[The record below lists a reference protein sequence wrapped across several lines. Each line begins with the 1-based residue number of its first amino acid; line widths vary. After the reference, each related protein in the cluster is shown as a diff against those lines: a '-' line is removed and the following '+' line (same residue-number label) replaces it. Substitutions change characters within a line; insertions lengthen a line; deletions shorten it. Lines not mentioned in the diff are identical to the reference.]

1 MFIDDVKNRYTYL
14 NSMKNIVHQ
23 EPLDRPVVAG
33 RELTI
38 HPAIPTLLDRLMKER
53 PTWRFKSE
61 QHLYTNLKPR
71 LTHFEIYDGNEQLGR
86 LWVEHHWRDETVR
99 YFFVNPRIHK
109 ERDRGGAAYSTK
121 PEVAAKRILK
131 SFHLKTPS
139 ERAVEAGVHVRK
151 SLNDIVSK
159 AQYPLR
165 RAKNALENQL
175 FRYAV
180 NHWDTI
186 KHNFDAD
193 IAKLD
198 LPALAQDNNDAVA
211 LHTAVDNN
219 QGFTIRI
226 EPNSTYLVS
235 RGEYFHRAF
244 NDSTLTDRL
253 RGALGLLKLL
263 DDNSYI
269 PNVGMR
275 VQSNLYFVIAE
286 QEAAE

>member
-23 EPLDRPVVAG
+23 EPLDRPVVAE
-33 RELTI
+33 RELII

-61 QHLYTNLKPR
+61 EHLYTILKPR
-71 LTHFEIYDGNEQLGR
+71 LSRFEIYDGDEQLGR

-99 YFFVNPRIHK
+99 YFFINPRIHK
-109 ERDRGGAAYSTK
+109 DRERGGAAYSTK

-139 ERAVEAGVHVRK
+139 ERAAEAGVTVRK
-151 SLNDIVSK
+151 SLNEILSNS
-159 AQYPLR
+159 QYPVR
-165 RAKNALENQL
+165 RVKNTLENQL

-180 NHWDTI
+180 THWDTI

-193 IAKLD
+193 VAKLD
-198 LPALAQDNNDAVA
+198 LPALVQENNDALA
-211 LHTAVDNN
+211 MSNAMENN
-219 QGFTIRI
+219 DGFIVRI
-226 EPNSTYLVS
+226 EPNGAYLVS
-235 RGEYFHRAF
+235 CGESTSTFT
-244 NDSTLTDRL
+244 DSTLSDHM

-263 DDNSYI
+263 DDNSYV
-269 PNVGMR
+269 PDVGVR
-275 VQSNLYFVIAE
+275 VRSNLYFVRANK
-286 QEAAE
+286 EAAA

>member
-33 RELTI
+33 RELII
-38 HPAIPTLLDRLMKER
+38 HPAIPTMLDRLMKER

-61 QHLYTNLKPR
+61 QPLYTNLKPR
-71 LTHFEIYDGNEQLGR
+71 LTHFEIYDGDEQLGR

-99 YFFVNPRIHK
+99 YFFVNPRINK

-139 ERAVEAGVHVRK
+139 ERAAEAGALVRK
-151 SLNDIVSK
+151 SVTEIFNT
-159 AQYPLR
+159 AQYPFR
-165 RAKNALENQL
+165 RAQSTMADQL

-180 NHWDTI
+180 AHWDTI
-186 KHNFDAD
+186 RHNFDD
-193 IAKLD
+193 GIAKLD
-198 LPALAQDNNDAVA
+198 LPTLAQDSKDALALYNAMDNND
-211 LHTAVDNN
+211 
-219 QGFTIRI
+219 GFIVRI
-226 EPNSTYLVS
+226 ESNGAYLISCGESTS
-235 RGEYFHRAF
+235 TFT
-244 NDSTLTDRL
+244 DSTLSDNM

-263 DDNSYI
+263 DDNSYV
-269 PNVGMR
+269 PNVGVR
-275 VQSNLYFVIAE
+275 IRSNLYFVWAK
-286 QEAAE
+286 QEAAT

>member
-33 RELTI
+33 RELII

-61 QHLYTNLKPR
+61 QHLYTNVKPR
-71 LTHFEIYDGNEQLGR
+71 LTHFEIYDGDEQLGR

-99 YFFVNPRIHK
+99 YFFINPRIHK
-109 ERDRGGAAYSTK
+109 DRERGGAAYSTK

-139 ERAVEAGVHVRK
+139 ERAAEAGVTVRK
-151 SLNDIVSK
+151 SLNEILSNS
-159 AQYPLR
+159 QYPVR
-165 RAKNALENQL
+165 RVKNTLENQL

-180 NHWDTI
+180 THWDTI

-193 IAKLD
+193 VAKLD
-198 LPALAQDNNDAVA
+198 LPALVQENNDALAMFNAMDNND
-211 LHTAVDNN
+211 
-219 QGFTIRI
+219 GFIVRI
-226 EPNSTYLVS
+226 ESNGAYLVS
-235 RGEYFHRAF
+235 CGESNSTFT
-244 NDSTLTDRL
+244 DSTLSDHM

-263 DDNSYI
+263 DDNSYV
-269 PNVGMR
+269 PNVGVR
-275 VQSNLYFVIAE
+275 VRSNLYFVRAK
-286 QEAAE
+286 QETEA